1 MIASAWATQ
10 KSKTRTSLL
19 RIFSVVLT
27 SAWTV
32 KWKTVLNTLNS
43 KRNKETNKQTKKNLS
58 GKAGKEDG
66 K

>member
-19 RIFSVVLT
+19 GIFSIVLT

-43 KRNKETNKQTKKNLS
+43 KRNKEKNLS